1 MPRNPKTK
9 NTDALHAIHRGETP
23 PYHQIMYCIKQG
35 WATRE
40 RLHNPKSGKTWSY
53 AITDAGREVMG

>member
-23 PYHQIMYCIKQG
+23 PYHQLMYCIKQG
-35 WATRE
+35 WATRT
-40 RLHNPKSGKTWSY
+40 RLETSSRGKTWSY
-53 AITDAGREVMG
+53 AITEAGREVMG